1 MSIII
6 SDNASLLTTKQIV
19 ETVTV
24 LPRGKNS
31 GAIKKN
37 KGNSTKC
44 FVRFAWNCL
53 LKIISYF
60 IVALSFELAFPFLF
74 PKPLLFYQCA
84 IYHQGLGNSDSPQL
98 PIFCCSQQYMISFTL
113 KRYLSAIN
121 SHKHVKS
128 FNHRFPR
135 HFKQTMRTENI
146 TVFFKFYYLFTM
158 ILLPCRFTFVFLL
171 FFLLYSCIF
180 LLAFFFLPRT
190 FFFFWQFFLCLPFI
204 LSLFRS
210 IQTLFLFFS
219 TLILIIVSHLHLSIF
234 CSTFLKSIIH
244 LILFF
249 QGSFKTLY

>member
-158 ILLPCRFTFVFLL
+158 ILLPYRFTFVFLL
-171 FFLLYSCIF
+171 FSSFIFQYFSSSILLSSSYFLFILSIFPLSSFYTVFISFYPNTLSLLLYSYPHHCF
-180 LLAFFFLPRT
+180 ASAL
-190 FFFFWQFFLCLPFI
+190 
-204 LSLFRS
+204 
-210 IQTLFLFFS
+210 
-219 TLILIIVSHLHLSIF
+219 
-234 CSTFLKSIIH
+234 IH
-244 LILFF
+244 LLFNISKKYYPPNF
-249 QGSFKTLY
+249 VLSRQL